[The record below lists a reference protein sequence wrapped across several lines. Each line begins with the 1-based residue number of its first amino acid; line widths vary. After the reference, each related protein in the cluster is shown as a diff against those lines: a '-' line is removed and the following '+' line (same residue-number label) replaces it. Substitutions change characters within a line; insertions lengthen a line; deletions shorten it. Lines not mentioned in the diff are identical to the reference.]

1 VRWTV
6 TIPGEGELGGAGE
19 VVRATPFGH
28 RAVRFEALP
37 DHDDRRLARFV
48 FAQERE
54 GRGTPG

>member
-1 VRWTV
+1 
-6 TIPGEGELGGAGE
+6 
-19 VVRATPFGH
+19 VRATPFGH